1 MKYESADLPGDSAV
15 VVQAANRQVGFFMRL
30 AELSGSV
37 LSEDDAERTGK
48 LTKLAEKYA
57 IKALEH
63 CYDKTDEN
71 LEIVHMLSIMVGTI
85 ALNASVAFNH
95 LEFACMLD
103 GGEGDV

>member
-15 VVQAANRQVGFFMRL
+15 VMQAASRPVGFFMRL

-57 IKALEH
+57 LKALEH
-63 CYDKTDEN
+63 CYDKTDES

-85 ALNASVAFNH
+85 GLNASVAFND
-95 LEFACMLD
+95 LEFAYMLED
-103 GGEGDV
+103 GEEDV